1 MRTIF
6 GIDIPD
12 LSTLD
17 IDGLKALR
25 ASVATAAVEAG
36 KGEVI
41 SGDTLAEIKA
51 ARTFAT
57 EAKTRIDELAAAE
70 AEANAELDDDL
81 AELAAAADDG
91 EGEGEGDE
99 SEGEDA
105 DPESDEGEG
114 DGEDDEPEAPTT
126 AGLRSIRRPRAA
138 GVAASAPETP
148 ADDRPGALPYPV
160 TASMTTETGMA
171 PGDNFAD
178 GVELSKALVEAWQ
191 SIRGSEPVKRV
202 VGKVFA
208 NYGDDQKLT
217 SDYVANLEKF
227 GGVDPLSAEAQ
238 AVVAAICAPRETY
251 YGLTAESST
260 RRPVWGSLPK
270 YQAPRGG
277 VSVYPSPR
285 LADVTNGAAG
295 DGNGIW
301 TRADDANGSATKEAA
316 AVIPCSTPDDFDVY
330 GVYRTMTVKNLAAM
344 TYPEL
349 VDAFRNRQEAL
360 FSRLAD
366 SALLDA
372 MADVPNIR
380 KASVVAGSPAQAA
393 SINLLATII
402 QALAIYREEE
412 RYEDIMVDAYLPR
425 WARDVI
431 KIDALR
437 MRRTQGSV
445 ANRIPT
451 NAEIDSLFNEAGVN
465 PIWTLDRANHWAA
478 VDAQSTLPG
487 ATLATLPTRL
497 NFYFTPRGNWRGLDL
512 GVLNIGVAAGGIYR
526 DNTSNTKNEFTMF
539 YEKFEGLIDFGAN
552 SMEIEIT
559 DWCPNGAQTADI
571 TAITCSDNS

>member
-12 LSTLD
+12 LSSLD

-25 ASVATAAVEAG
+25 ASVASAAVEAG
-36 KGEVI
+36 KGDVI
-41 SGDTLAEIKA
+41 SADTLAEIKA
-51 ARTFAT
+51 ARAFAA

-81 AELAAAADDG
+81 AELAAAAD
-91 EGEGEGDE
+91 EGEGDE
-99 SEGEDA
+99 SDDEGDADDEGDEPEGGED
-105 DPESDEGEG
+105 EGDEG
-114 DGEDDEPEAPTT
+114 DEPEAPTT

-138 GVAASAPETP
+138 GVAASAPDTP

-160 TASMTTETGMA
+160 TASVSTETGRA
-171 PGDNFAD
+171 PGDHFED

-191 SIRGSEPVKRV
+191 SMRGGEPVKRV
-202 VGKVFA
+202 VGKVVA
-208 NYGDDQKLT
+208 NYGDDQKL
-217 SDYVANLEKF
+217 SNDYVANLEKF
-227 GGVDPLSAEAQ
+227 GGVDPLAPEAQ
-238 AVVAAICAPRETY
+238 AVVAAICAPREPY

-285 LADVTNGAAG
+285 LADVTNGAGG

-316 AVIPCSTPDDFDVY
+316 AIIPCSTPDDFDIY

-360 FSRLAD
+360 FARLAD

-380 KASVVAGSPAQAA
+380 KASVDGDATGAA
-393 SINLLATII
+393 INLLATLLN
-402 QALAIYREEE
+402 ALAIYREEE
-412 RYEDIMVDAYLPR
+412 RYEDIMVDAYIPR

-431 KIDALR
+431 KIDAVR
-437 MRRTQGSV
+437 MRRTQGGFGG
-445 ANRIPT
+445 RIPS
-451 NAEIDSLFNEAGVN
+451 NAEIDSLLNDAGVN
-465 PIWTLDRANHWAA
+465 PIWTLDRASHWAA
-478 VDAQSTLPG
+478 VDTQSALPG
-487 ATLATLPTRL
+487 AALASLPTRL

-512 GVLNIGVAAGGIYR
+512 GVLNIGVTNNGIYR
-526 DNTSNTKNEFTMF
+526 DNTSNSKNEFTMF

-552 SMEIEIT
+552 SMEVELY
-559 DWCPNGAQTADI
+559 DWCPNGAQTADV
-571 TAITCSDNS
+571 TAITCADNS